1 MAITTGHIDI
11 RAADGGVFQAYL
23 ARPAHATQAPGLLLI
38 QEIFGVNAHIR
49 AVADDFAEQGYVVLA
64 PDVFWRAQPNVELGY
79 DQDSI
84 KQAMALR
91 ARIPVEQMVDD
102 LRDTVAALKSL
113 PQCNGRIAAVG
124 YCMGGQ
130 LVYRLAATGAIDAGI
145 SYYGAR
151 LLDILDLARQIR
163 VPILF
168 HYGELDKGIPLTEV
182 EAVRA
187 AFVAHPNATIHVYA
201 NADHGFNCDQRG
213 SYNAEVA
220 KIARERSLQFLRDAL

>member
-11 RAADGGVFQAYL
+11 KAADGGVFQAYL
-23 ARPAHATQAPGLLLI
+23 TQPSAATNAPGLLLI

-49 AVADDFAEQGYVVLA
+49 AVADDFARQGFVVLA
-64 PDVFWRAQPNVELGY
+64 PDVFWRAQRNVELGY

-91 ARIPVEQMVDD
+91 AQIAPEQMVAD
-102 LRDTVAALKSL
+102 LCDTVAALESL
-113 PQCNGRIAAVG
+113 PSCNGRVAAVG

-151 LLDILDLARQIR
+151 LLDILDLAPQIR

-168 HYGELDKGIPLTEV
+168 HYGELDKGIPMTEV

-187 AFVAHPNATIHVYA
+187 AFAGQSNATIHVYA

-220 KIARERSLQFLRDAL
+220 KIARERSLQFLRASL

>member
-23 ARPAHATQAPGLLLI
+23 ARPANATQAPGLLLI
-38 QEIFGVNAHIR
+38 QEIFGVNAHVR

-64 PDVFWRAQPNVELGY
+64 PDVFWRAQANVELGY

-84 KQAMALR
+84 KQAMGLR
-91 ARIPVEQMVDD
+91 AQIAPEQMVAD
-102 LRDTVAALKSL
+102 LRDAVAALKAL
-113 PQCNGRIAAVG
+113 PACNGRVAAVG

-151 LLDILDLARQIR
+151 LLDILDLAKQIR

-168 HYGELDKGIPLTEV
+168 HYGELDKGIPLSEV
-182 EAVRA
+182 DAVRA
-187 AFVAHPNATIHVYA
+187 AFANQSNATIHVYA
-201 NADHGFNCDQRG
+201 GADHGFNCDQRG

-220 KIARERSLQFLRDAL
+220 KIARERSLKFLRASL